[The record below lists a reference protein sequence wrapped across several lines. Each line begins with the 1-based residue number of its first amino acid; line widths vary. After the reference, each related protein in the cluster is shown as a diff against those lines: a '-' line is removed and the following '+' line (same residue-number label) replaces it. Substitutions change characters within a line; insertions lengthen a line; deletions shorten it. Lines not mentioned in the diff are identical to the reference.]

1 MATVPLQTPFA
12 ARRAALWSA
21 LESRMEAERDAI
33 GLWLPVAMGGGIMLW
48 FVLPHPLAWI
58 GAAALLGAV
67 ALAGHLLAAGTRTGM
82 MAVRGTLAAVAGL
95 LLIWAHAS
103 VVAGP
108 VVARPVTTSFTAHIL
123 SVEPLPARGT
133 VRLVVAPVA
142 RDDLPRRMRLTLA
155 DRDRP
160 AVPLVA
166 GQAIGLRARLM
177 PPPGPALPGGYD
189 FAQRAW
195 FEGLGAVGSVIGEP
209 TLARSAGPSA
219 SDEGVR
225 ARLTRHIQAQLP
237 GSAGGIAT
245 ALVTGDRGGIA
256 DADNEAM
263 QRSGLA
269 HLLSVSGL
277 HITAVVAGTILLL
290 MRLLALHQRLARTGV
305 VPLLAAGGAAM
316 AGIGYTLLSGAEVP
330 TIRSCIAAL
339 LVLAALALGREAL
352 TLRLVAAGALLVML
366 FWPEAVMGPSFQLS
380 FMAVTVIVALHQHPR
395 VQGWLARRDEG
406 AAAGSARFL
415 AGLVLTGL
423 AIEVALAP
431 IAMFHFHRAGV
442 YGALANVIAIPLTTF
457 VIMPMEALALALDSV
472 GLGGPAWWVAGQG
485 LQLLLGIA
493 HGVAGAPGALVTLPR
508 PSPLGFAF
516 AVGGLMWL
524 LLWQTGWRWW
534 GLGSAAAGLAL
545 MLAAPTPD
553 LLVTSDG
560 RHVAVRLDDGRFA
573 TLRARA
579 GDYVRDQ
586 LAEASGDDAPMAALA
601 DVAGSACNADFCRWT
616 MVRSGREWVLLAAR
630 SRTLVDGPDLVAAC
644 AAADIVIADRWLPQ
658 GCKARWL
665 TLDRDAFD
673 MHGGVAIRL
682 DPPHVDTAIDPGDA
696 HPWRRP
702 HQVSGNDEAG
712 PPASPAP

>member
-12 ARRAALWSA
+12 ARRSALWA
-21 LESRMEAERDAI
+21 VIEARLEAERDAI
-33 GLWLPVAMGGGIMLW
+33 GLWLPVAMGGGFMLW
-48 FVLPHPLAWI
+48 FALPHPHAWT
-58 GAAALLGAV
+58 GAAVLLLAG
-67 ALAGHLLAAGTRTGM
+67 ALAGHLLASGSRSGAMLTRG
-82 MAVRGTLAAVAGL
+82 GLAAAGGL
-95 LLIWAHAS
+95 LLVWGHAQW
-103 VVAGP
+103 VAGP
-108 VVARPVTTSFTAHIL
+108 VVARPVTTSFAARIMA
-123 SVEPLPARGT
+123 VEPLPARET
-133 VRLVVAPVA
+133 IRLIVAPVA

-160 AVPLVA
+160 AAPLVA
-166 GQAIGLRARLM
+166 GQAVGLRARLM

-195 FEGLGAVGSVIGEP
+195 FDGLGAVGSVIGQP
-209 TLARSAGPSA
+209 VLARGADRTV
-219 SDEGVR
+219 SDAGVR
-225 ARLTRHIQAQLP
+225 ARLTQHIQTQLP
-237 GSAGGIAT
+237 GSAGGIAA

-256 DADNEAM
+256 EADNEAM

-277 HITAVVAGTILLL
+277 HITAVVAGTMLLL
-290 MRLLALHQRLARTGV
+290 MRMLALSQRLARGGM
-305 VPLLAAGGAAM
+305 VPLLAAGGAAL

-366 FWPEAVMGPSFQLS
+366 LWPEAVVGPSFQLS

-406 AAAGSARFL
+406 AAAAGARFV

-431 IAMFHFHRAGV
+431 VAMFHFHRTGL

-457 VIMPMEALALALDSV
+457 VIMPMEALALALDGV
-472 GLGGPAWWVAGQG
+472 GLGAPAWWVAGQG

-493 HGVAGAPGALVTLPR
+493 HGVADAPGAVVTLPR
-508 PSPLGFAF
+508 PSPLGFAL
-516 AVGGLMWL
+516 AAGGLLWL

-534 GLGSAAAGLAL
+534 GLGPAAAGLAL

-573 TLRARA
+573 TLRSGA

-586 LAEASGDDAPMAALA
+586 LAEAAGDDAPMAALA
-601 DVAGSACNADFCRWT
+601 DLPDSECNADFCRWT
-616 MVRSGREWVLLAAR
+616 MARGGRTWTLLAAR
-630 SRTLVDGPDLVAAC
+630 SRILVDGAELVAAC
-644 AAADIVIADRWLPQ
+644 AAADIVIADRWLPA

-673 MHGGVAIRL
+673 AHGGVAIRL
-682 DPPHVDTAIDPGDA
+682 ESPAVATAIDPADA

-702 HQVSGNDEAG
+702 QQVSGNDEAG
-712 PPASPAP
+712 PPTSPAP